1 MRVYK
6 NKIKNQVIPIIQGQA
21 ITPVQMDQLRKQG
34 QSISAFQ
41 LSAENFYDGDVNPQF
56 DIPIEHQRH
65 VDVATIWEHQMDAK
79 TKIEGFEAE
88 QRKQEL
94 EKQKQKQDE

>member
-1 MRVYK
+1 MRVYR
-6 NKIKNQVIPIIQGQA
+6 NKANNQVIPIIQGQA
-21 ITPVQMDQLRKQG
+21 ITPVQMDQLRKKG

-56 DIPIEHQRH
+56 DIPIENQRH

-79 TKIEGFEAE
+79 TKIEDFENE
-88 QRKQEL
+88 ERRKQEKPKPQ
-94 EKQKQKQDE
+94 ENE